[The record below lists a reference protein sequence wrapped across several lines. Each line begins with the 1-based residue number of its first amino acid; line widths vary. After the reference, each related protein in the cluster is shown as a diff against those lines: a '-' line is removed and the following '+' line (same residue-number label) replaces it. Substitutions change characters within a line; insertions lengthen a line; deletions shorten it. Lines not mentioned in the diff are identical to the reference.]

1 MRHTRS
7 KTNRKEKE
15 DDRGGREKRTEAF
28 AIWRRG
34 RAPPSRGRNW
44 NENRRVHPRFCLLC
58 SRQWGLLGDDMF
70 FFFHRF
76 LLDALTFDLSAGH
89 TIYVS
94 RYLSFVSMHR
104 EFVWTR
110 RSPIGFY
117 LLRFKIVE
125 KGWEKN
131 KLISVSITRIVLQIV
146 VIPVESNDRFVC
158 FFFLESK
165 KRVRFFHSHL
175 VTLSAFVRLI
185 VFITSR
191 PTYQSTVVSFDG
203 WSSNPLWIIIN
214 ATMTGSSRNSV
225 REKKKWKAHGAS
237 CVHE

>member
-15 DDRGGREKRTEAF
+15 NDRGGREKRTGAF
-28 AIWRRG
+28 AIWRRA

-76 LLDALTFDLSAGH
+76 LLDALTFDLSAGY

-110 RSPIGFY
+110 RSPTGFY

-125 KGWEKN
+125 NGWQRK
-131 KLISVSITRIVLQIV
+131 KLISVSITDIALQIV
-146 VIPVESNDRFVC
+146 VIPEELNYRFIC
-158 FFFLESK
+158 FLESK
-165 KRVRFFHSHL
+165 KRARFFHSHL
-175 VTLSAFVRLI
+175 VTLLTFVRLI

-191 PTYQSTVVSFDG
+191 PAYQSTVVSFDG
-203 WSSNPLWIIIN
+203 WSSNPLRIIIN
-214 ATMTGSSRNSV
+214 ATMTGSSRNSI
-225 REKKKWKAHGAS
+225 REKKKWKAYGAS